1 MVLMVLM
8 ECRPS
13 WSLAGVVV
21 VICSG
26 LVLLVAG
33 ETRFDLVM
41 PAPFLP
47 RGPLL
52 RSLIPPLPLSL

>member
-1 MVLMVLM
+1 MCSDCRSPL
-8 ECRPS
+8 CRPS

-33 ETRFDLVM
+33 ETRFDLVQ
-41 PAPFLP
+41 L
-47 RGPLL
+47 PLL
-52 RSLIPPLPLSL
+52 AYSTGPAATK